1 MKYLNNDLIK
11 NIFEYVYPTKIQ
23 MANWKI
29 EHYLNY
35 YKVLKDIED
44 IIIEVKIENGNK
56 REVFSLFSWSILDNE
71 WYSDDYW
78 SYTDEEELEE
88 LEVLDM

>member
-1 MKYLNNDLIK
+1 MKYLNNDVITH
-11 NIFEYVYPTKIQ
+11 IFEYVYPTKFQ

-29 EHYLNY
+29 EHYLTY
-35 YKVLKDIED
+35 HMVLFDIEN
-44 IIIEVKIENGNK
+44 IIIEVKIENGK
-56 REVFSLFSWSILDNE
+56 KKEYFSLSYYNLDNE

>member
-29 EHYLNY
+29 EHYINNY
-35 YKVLKDIED
+35 YKVLQDIED
-44 IIIEVKIENGNK
+44 IIIEVKIENGK
-56 REVFSLFSWSILDNE
+56 KKEVFSLFSLSLLESVFDMDSYS
-71 WYSDDYW
+71 YSDDEY
-78 SYTDEEELEE
+78 
-88 LEVLDM
+88 